1 MPFACT
7 VKYNM
12 RHCVNFA
19 LLLIHLNSYI
29 RAEPELDAIVTIP
42 TYLYKLRLSCFC
54 MKEDHTLSGHR
65 GLCDKQLFFSI
76 FVTFL

>member
-1 MPFACT
+1 MPFAST

-12 RHCVNFA
+12 RHCMNFA

-42 TYLYKLRLSCFC
+42 TYYKLRLSCFC

-65 GLCDKQLFFSI
+65 GVCDKQLFFSI